1 MVFGMFNTLSSAYT
15 LIILSVLFLQ
25 MTELLI
31 ILYTFILNKYIYS
44 DVQHCQMTRD
54 LYRW

>member
-31 ILYTFILNKYIYS
+31 ILYTFILNKYIYN